1 MAAAAP
7 SRISADEFF
16 AVMRDLVP
24 FVGQLQIRVQS
35 LGSGTISLVMPPS
48 DLLLRPGGTI
58 AGPAQMALVDVA
70 MYGLVMSRLGR
81 VELAVTT
88 SLSINFLRRP
98 EPAAITA
105 QGRLL
110 KLGKRLA
117 VGDVTL
123 HSEGIAEPVAHA
135 VVTYSLPPAKTLA
148 KPEVLGPGRA
158 SV

>member
-1 MAAAAP
+1 MTATAHP
-7 SRISADEFF
+7 RISADEFF

-24 FVGQLQIRVQS
+24 YVGQLQIRVQS
-35 LGSGTISLVMPPS
+35 LGPGTISLVMPAS

-98 EPAAITA
+98 KPAAITA
-105 QGRLL
+105 EGRLL

-123 HSEGIAEPVAHA
+123 HSEGVVDPIAHA

-148 KPEVLGPGRA
+148 NPEVLGRSRA